1 MKEEN
6 TKAHLSPET
15 KIIDATGKSLGRLST
30 EVAAILLAKNSA
42 SFAKNFAA
50 KVIVKVQNAAKLK
63 VTGSKMKQKTHKR
76 FSLYPGGL
84 KTPSWSDVATKKGYA
99 ELVRHAVE
107 GMLPKNSLQK
117 ERMKN
122 LKISE

>member
-1 MKEEN
+1 MKTQEIN
-6 TKAHLSPET
+6 
-15 KIIDATGKSLGRLST
+15 KIEIDAAGRSLGRVCT
-30 EVAAILLAKNSA
+30 EVAAILLAKNST
-42 SFAKNFAA
+42 SFAKNFTAN
-50 KVIVKVQNAAKLK
+50 VKVQVVNASKLK
-63 VTGSKMKQKTHKR
+63 ITGDKMKQKTRKR

-84 KTPSWSDVATKKGYA
+84 KTPSWAEVSLKKGYG

>member
-1 MKEEN
+1 MKETN
-6 TKAHLSPET
+6 TT
-15 KIIDATGKSLGRLST
+15 TIDAAGMTLGRLST
-30 EVAAILLAKNSA
+30 EVAKVLLAKNST
-42 SFAKNFAA
+42 SFAKNFTA
-50 KVIVKVQNAAKLK
+50 KVKVQVVNAGKLK
-63 VTGSKMKQKTHKR
+63 ITGDKMKQKTHKR

-84 KTPSWSDVATKKGYA
+84 KTPSWSEVVSKKGYK